1 MIDQDTDCF
10 VTESE
15 MTSAMRCFGYD
26 QPDLVKAIFSCIDRD
41 EDGKLTRKEYVAG
54 WVNFMLLYVP
64 TAIYA
69 VLIGILNGIYRT
81 VAKKLNDFGE

>member
-54 WVNFMLLYVP
+54 WVNFMLGQDRNSPFVRAFAPNL
-64 TAIYA
+64 
-69 VLIGILNGIYRT
+69 L
-81 VAKKLNDFGE
+81 E